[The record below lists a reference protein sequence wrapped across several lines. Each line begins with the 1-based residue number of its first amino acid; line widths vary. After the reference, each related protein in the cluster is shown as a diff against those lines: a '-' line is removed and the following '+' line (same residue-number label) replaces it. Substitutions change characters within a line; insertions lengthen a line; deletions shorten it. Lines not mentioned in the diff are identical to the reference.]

1 MASSLKQQLLLWLLV
16 PMLVIAPVAA
26 ALQYWLVISPAKQ
39 EFDHQLGDLA
49 IAIASFLKVEGNNFH
64 FNMTGETEH
73 LLRTDQL
80 DTEFF
85 LVLAPNGKVLAGD
98 AALDTPEEQIA
109 VGEMRFVDRKINGR
123 LLRMVVYAVACGENP
138 CQVRMAE
145 TLIKRNRV
153 HAQALITTLL
163 SILVLGVTTTGVMLV
178 AVRHG
183 LKPLQDIRAQ
193 LTDRSLDD
201 LRALELPHAPSELQ
215 PLIITLNQLFKRQAD
230 ASTLQKTFLAD
241 AAHQLRTPLTALQTE
256 SELSLLEPHPESLH
270 PTLERIHQ
278 SASRA
283 AKLANQL
290 LVIARTDPDGQSM
303 AQFSRVNLKD
313 IGAEA
318 ANEWSSRAYAAGV
331 DLGFQL
337 ETACVNG
344 QAILLQELLSNLIHN
359 SIEHAGKN
367 TRVTI
372 KTHVT
377 ESGSVLEVEDDGPG
391 IKEHE
396 RQKVLQRF
404 FRGTH
409 AQGYGSGLGLAIVS
423 DIARIHGAR
432 LILTTPGSGSG
443 LLVRVVFMR
452 DIPRARQPWQFH

>member
-49 IAIASFLKVEGNNFH
+49 IAMASFLKAEHGRFQ
-64 FNMTGETEH
+64 FNINAETEH

-80 DTEFF
+80 DKEFF
-85 LVLAPNGKVLAGD
+85 LILTPDGQRLAGD
-98 AALDTPEEQIA
+98 AALNTQEGRIDT
-109 VGEMRFVDRKINGR
+109 GEMLYVDRRINNR
-123 LLRMVVYAVACGENP
+123 HLRMVVYGVACGENP
-138 CQVRMAE
+138 CQIRMAE

-163 SILVLGVTTTGVMLV
+163 SILVLGLTTTGVMLV

-183 LKPLQDIRAQ
+183 LQPLQSLRTQ
-193 LTDRSLDD
+193 LADRSPDD
-201 LRALELPHAPSELQ
+201 LRFVELPHAPSELQ
-215 PLIITLNQLFKRQAD
+215 PLINTLNQLFKRQGD
-230 ASTLQKTFLAD
+230 ASTIQKAFLAD
-241 AAHQLRTPLTALQTE
+241 AAHQLRTPLAALQTE
-256 SELSLLEPHPESLH
+256 SELILLESHPDSLH
-270 PTLERIHQ
+270 PALERLYQ

-303 AQFSRVNLKD
+303 AEFSCVNLKD

-337 ETACVNG
+337 ETACING
-344 QAILLQELLSNLIHN
+344 QALLLQEMLSNLIHN
-359 SIEHAGKN
+359 AIEHAGRN
-367 TRVTI
+367 TQVTV
-372 KTHVT
+372 KTYAL
-377 ESGSVLEVEDDGPG
+377 GSISILEVEDNGPG
-391 IKEHE
+391 INEHE

-404 FRGTH
+404 FRGRH
-409 AQGYGSGLGLAIVS
+409 AKGFGSGLGLAIVN
-423 DIARIHGAR
+423 DIARIHEATIT
-432 LILTTPGSGSG
+432 LNTPENGKG
-443 LLVRVVFMR
+443 LLIRITF
-452 DIPRARQPWQFH
+452 